1 MVNILIDCDPG
12 IDDSLA
18 ILMILNHLS
27 FFDSGN
33 LSAIT
38 TVGGNATIQDTTTN
52 TYSLLN
58 FYKEKSK
65 SNLGIDNVP
74 VGIGSSKPI
83 EGKFNY
89 AYEFHGENGLGI
101 DLTEYHSEKSGLPA
115 NEILSSISTDNNKID
130 ILALG
135 PLTNIA
141 LALKNDLQFSKSVNR
156 ITIMG
161 GAVNSKGNIT
171 PFAEFNIYNDPIAA
185 DYIFGCEIPVTLIP
199 LNITEKVY
207 VSRSESPWL
216 KDDGPI
222 SRLANE
228 LIAKWFT
235 TDTPINRP
243 RFHFHDPVAI
253 VAYLQPKLFE
263 FKQLSIKV
271 DCSSSKFRGQTTLLS
286 NKGNTKLAIG
296 VKSSEAKN
304 LIYKLLNC

>member
-65 SNLGIDNVP
+65 SNLEIDNVP

-141 LALKNDLQFSKSVNR
+141 LALTVENARKAFFMLHKMISVMNIVLQF
-156 ITIMG
+156 
-161 GAVNSKGNIT
+161 
-171 PFAEFNIYNDPIAA
+171 
-185 DYIFGCEIPVTLIP
+185 
-199 LNITEKVY
+199 
-207 VSRSESPWL
+207 
-216 KDDGPI
+216 
-222 SRLANE
+222 
-228 LIAKWFT
+228 
-235 TDTPINRP
+235 
-243 RFHFHDPVAI
+243 
-253 VAYLQPKLFE
+253 
-263 FKQLSIKV
+263 
-271 DCSSSKFRGQTTLLS
+271 
-286 NKGNTKLAIG
+286 
-296 VKSSEAKN
+296 
-304 LIYKLLNC
+304 